1 MQATDTLTL
10 AGIQFRPEEIASQY
24 AKGIR
29 AIAKGRK
36 LYLIVERKGGFIA
49 REIYHERG
57 ALPLAAR
64 GRFLLLTPESANKLV
79 GFELI
84 LPH

>member
-1 MQATDTLTL
+1 MQIVDTLTL
-10 AGIQFRPEEIASQY
+10 AGIQFRPEEIANQY

-36 LYLIVERKGGFIA
+36 LYLIIERKGGFIA
-49 REIYHERG
+49 QEIYHERG

-64 GRFLLLTPESANKLV
+64 GRFHLLTPESANKLI
-79 GFELI
+79 GFEFI

>member
-1 MQATDTLTL
+1 MQIVDTLTL
-10 AGIQFRPEEIASQY
+10 AGIQFRPQEIANQFGD
-24 AKGIR
+24 GIR

-36 LYLIVERKGGFIA
+36 LYLIIERKGGFIA

-64 GRFLLLTPESANKLV
+64 GRFHLLTPDSANKLV